1 MTLGP
6 RYLVGV
12 ALVGAAGAG
21 LTLAVGREVRAGV
34 AWGVTTGLLL
44 QAPLGWWA
52 LRSIGSDRFM
62 LVWVLGMLVRLAV
75 VAIAGLVALPALG
88 RSAGPILGSMVGIL
102 VALLLVEGA
111 TALREHSR
119 EGER

>member
-21 LTLAVGREVRAGV
+21 LTLAVEREVRAEV
-34 AWGVTTGLLL
+34 AWGVVTGLLL

-52 LRSIGSDRFM
+52 LRGIGGDRFM

-75 VAIAGLVALPALG
+75 VVIAGLVALPM
-88 RSAGPILGSMVGIL
+88 LGSMVGIL

-111 TALREHSR
+111 TALGEHSR